1 MTIADAIDEDWSE
14 YHRSPRRILLHHPR
28 HGAPLERLTKDQL
41 AEVNFIDLPDHAEFY
56 AEYDRFAAMLGRHI
70 EPLFLEDVLGGD
82 ASYAAESQENPNLI
96 FMRDSSVTLPW
107 APDTFIPA
115 RPGLPSRA
123 GEATVVA
130 AALQRLGLR
139 QATTFED
146 DEYLEGGDVLP
157 VTFNGKRVLL
167 VGFGVRTTKAAAIKL
182 ALDLIPQHV
191 DYVIGLMHDPDLLHL
206 DTGFTVLPDKVILA
220 AAKMFGNGFLI
231 DEKRTLQRIDPLSY
245 AQTLGCS
252 IIRVAKADAI
262 AHERCNLLPLGNRR
276 YFAFDMPLELKAELE
291 AAAGITINIVKGTE
305 IAKATG
311 GVHCLTRPLYL

>member
-1 MTIADAIDEDWSE
+1 MTAVDAMEEDWSE
-14 YHRSPRRILLHHPR
+14 YHRRPRRILLHHPR
-28 HGAPLERLTKDQL
+28 HGSPLERLTAARL

-56 AEYDRFAAMLGRHI
+56 AEYDRFAAEIGAHV
-70 EPLFLEDVLGGD
+70 EPLYLEDVLGGD
-82 ASYAAESQENPNLI
+82 VDYATESETNPNLI

-107 APDTFIPA
+107 APGTFIPS

-123 GEATVVA
+123 GEAGVVA
-130 AALQRLGLR
+130 TALRRLGLEP
-139 QATTFED
+139 ATTFED

-182 ALDLIPQHV
+182 ALDLIPRHV

-206 DTGFTVLPDKVILA
+206 DTGFTVLPNKVILA
-220 AAKMFGNGFLI
+220 AAGMFGNGFLI
-231 DEKRTLQRIDPLSY
+231 DEKRTLQRVDPLSY
-245 AQTLGCS
+245 AEGLGCS
-252 IIRVAKADAI
+252 IIRVDKADAI
-262 AHERCNLLPLGNRR
+262 AHERCNLLPLGERR
-276 YFAFDMPLELKAELE
+276 YFAFDMPADLKTQLE
-291 AAAGITINIVKGTE
+291 AAAGVTITIVKGTE